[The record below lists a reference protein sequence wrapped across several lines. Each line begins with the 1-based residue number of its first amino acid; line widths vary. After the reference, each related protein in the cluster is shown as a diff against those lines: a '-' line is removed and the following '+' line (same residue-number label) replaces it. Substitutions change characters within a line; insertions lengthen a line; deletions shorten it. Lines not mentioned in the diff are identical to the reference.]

1 MTNNNYNYNNY
12 YDHLHFG
19 CDAVQVFFLTLPE
32 RIILVEL
39 DKRVLC
45 QSNTKCSFW
54 KYLQCMLSVFFYRRA
69 RVTFDTSDTRK
80 VFGPIVIDYHQVFL
94 CISQLLLRSNITN
107 IK

>member
-39 DKRVLC
+39 DKNVCFVNLTQSVLFGNIYNVCYLSFSTGERV
-45 QSNTKCSFW
+45 SRST
-54 KYLQCMLSVFFYRRA
+54 LQTHGKSLDQLSLTITRYFCVFHSCY
-69 RVTFDTSDTRK
+69 
-80 VFGPIVIDYHQVFL
+80 
-94 CISQLLLRSNITN
+94 
-107 IK
+107 